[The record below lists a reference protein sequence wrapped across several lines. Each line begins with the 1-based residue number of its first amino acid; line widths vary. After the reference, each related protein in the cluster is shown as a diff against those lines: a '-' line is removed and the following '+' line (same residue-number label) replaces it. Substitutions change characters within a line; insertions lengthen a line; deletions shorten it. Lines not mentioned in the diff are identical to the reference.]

1 MKIDRNL
8 NLVLTVERD
17 EGEAYVY
24 SSPISAAVFE
34 RYFLTISKTYAA
46 MIENGGE
53 WLVRMGPRTAKM
65 MLKRIA
71 EADGVWAGPEGVE
84 AGLMSEIRRLSTV
97 LMLTDAGWDQVPLQH
112 ALSSKYLSAEDAE
125 EVENAVTFFIVGCAS
140 MRRREA
146 DALMSTIF
154 GIFGASTTS
163 LTLMD
168 FQNSLPTSKPGE
180 SIGAKAAASSI
191 PR

>member
-17 EGEAYVY
+17 EGDAYVY
-24 SSPISAAVFE
+24 SSPISKDVFE

-46 MIENGGE
+46 MLENGGE
-53 WLVRMGPRTAKM
+53 WLVRMGPRVAKM
-65 MLKRIA
+65 MLKRVA
-71 EADGVWAGPEGVE
+71 EADGSWEGPEGVQN
-84 AGLMSEIRRLSTV
+84 GLLAEIRRLSTV
-97 LMLTDAGWDQVPLQH
+97 LVMTDQGWDHVPLEQ
-112 ALSSKYLSAEDAE
+112 AVSKNLFSADDAD

-140 MRRREA
+140 MRKREA
-146 DALMSTIF
+146 DALMSMIF

-163 LTLMD
+163 LSLID
-168 FQNSLPTSKPGE
+168 YQSSLPTSKPEENTGE
-180 SIGAKAAASSI
+180 KATASSI